1 MPLFLPLD
9 LPMGKTF
16 FKVNNSSSR
25 ATTILVVDLEQVSAW
40 IVFVFMK
47 DNESQAVAED
57 FIIDQGE
64 SLYSVNQLKSIV
76 WISISVLHPFFC
88 VLKVQ

>member
-1 MPLFLPLD
+1 
-9 LPMGKTF
+9 MGKTF
-16 FKVNNSSSR
+16 FKVDNSSSR

-76 WISISVLHPFFC
+76 WISISVLYPFFC

>member
-1 MPLFLPLD
+1 
-9 LPMGKTF
+9 
-16 FKVNNSSSR
+16 
-25 ATTILVVDLEQVSAW
+25 
-40 IVFVFMK
+40 MK

-76 WISISVLHPFFC
+76 WISITVLYPFFC

>member
-1 MPLFLPLD
+1 
-9 LPMGKTF
+9 MGKTF
-16 FKVNNSSSR
+16 FKANNSSSR

-76 WISISVLHPFFC
+76 WISISVLYPFFC

>member
-1 MPLFLPLD
+1 
-9 LPMGKTF
+9 MGKTL
-16 FKVNNSSSR
+16 FKANNSSSR

-76 WISISVLHPFFC
+76 WISISVLYPFFC

>member
-1 MPLFLPLD
+1 
-9 LPMGKTF
+9 MGKTF

-76 WISISVLHPFFC
+76 WISISVLYPFFC

>member
-1 MPLFLPLD
+1 
-9 LPMGKTF
+9 MGKTF

>member
-1 MPLFLPLD
+1 M
-9 LPMGKTF
+9 
-16 FKVNNSSSR
+16 
-25 ATTILVVDLEQVSAW
+25 
-40 IVFVFMK
+40 VFVFMK

-76 WISISVLHPFFC
+76 WISISVLYPFFLC
-88 VLKVQ
+88 TKGTVM

>member
-1 MPLFLPLD
+1 
-9 LPMGKTF
+9 MGKTF

-64 SLYSVNQLKSIV
+64 SVYSVTQLKSIV
-76 WISISVLHPFFC
+76 WISISVLYPFFC

>member
-1 MPLFLPLD
+1 
-9 LPMGKTF
+9 MGKTF

-64 SLYSVNQLKSIV
+64 SVYSVNQLKSIV

>member
-1 MPLFLPLD
+1 
-9 LPMGKTF
+9 MGKTF

-64 SLYSVNQLKSIV
+64 SVYSVNQLKSIV
-76 WISISVLHPFFC
+76 WISISVLCPFFC

>member
-1 MPLFLPLD
+1 
-9 LPMGKTF
+9 MGKTF

-76 WISISVLHPFFC
+76 WISISVLYLFFC

>member
-1 MPLFLPLD
+1 
-9 LPMGKTF
+9 MGKTF

-76 WISISVLHPFFC
+76 WISISVLYPFFLC
-88 VLKVQ
+88 TKGTVM

>member
-1 MPLFLPLD
+1 
-9 LPMGKTF
+9 MGKTF

-25 ATTILVVDLEQVSAW
+25 ATIILVVDLEQVSAW

-76 WISISVLHPFFC
+76 WISISVL
-88 VLKVQ
+88 

>member
-1 MPLFLPLD
+1 
-9 LPMGKTF
+9 MGKTF

-76 WISISVLHPFFC
+76 WISITVLYPFFC

>member
-1 MPLFLPLD
+1 
-9 LPMGKTF
+9 MGKTF

-57 FIIDQGE
+57 FVIDQGE

-76 WISISVLHPFFC
+76 WISISVL
-88 VLKVQ
+88 

>member
-1 MPLFLPLD
+1 
-9 LPMGKTF
+9 MGKTF

-64 SLYSVNQLKSIV
+64 SVYSVNQLKSIV
-76 WISISVLHPFFC
+76 WISISVLYPFFC